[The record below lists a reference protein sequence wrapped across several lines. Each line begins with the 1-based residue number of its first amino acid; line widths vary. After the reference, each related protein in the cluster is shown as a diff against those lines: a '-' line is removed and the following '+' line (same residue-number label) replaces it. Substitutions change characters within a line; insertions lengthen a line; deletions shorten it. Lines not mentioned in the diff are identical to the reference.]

1 MVVLLSPPPR
11 QALDAAQDR
20 TRRSQERQACRRLQA
35 TARDLKRK
43 TEGGHDP
50 VAEGHKRRD
59 AITFQELAEKRL
71 EKDNGISTGTRRLY
85 GELLKGKVFKF
96 IGNTP
101 APEVTKDDVVRV
113 LNKIDADRQA
123 DLVKN
128 AISSTFKWGM
138 KRGEV
143 KSNPCEGLG
152 PRAALGVRERVLTD
166 HELKTLWHAV
176 DREDLWISQG
186 MRAIIRLCLLT
197 GQRRSE
203 VAGARKEELTGL
215 DDSNPTWTIPGD
227 KRIRGKVVEGRT
239 KNGKEQVLPLSSQA
253 ADMFREAIAAS
264 DDPEFLFPARMTSVE
279 IGKTPRTPHI
289 HGQSVS
295 GTMRKLRIE
304 SGIKD
309 ATVHDLRRTMATWMG
324 EQGVRPDV
332 IDLVLHHLPK
342 AQDVT
347 RRHYNFARLC
357 TDGSPSNAGMGGS
370 RVGDYRAARWC
381 EQRACDAE
389 ACVMRV
395 RRSYGGRLVLSD
407 GAGRLCFGC
416 RAILGRTIGR

>member
-1 MVVLLSPPPR
+1 M
-11 QALDAAQDR
+11 
-20 TRRSQERQACRRLQA
+20 
-35 TARDLKRK
+35 
-43 TEGGHDP
+43 
-50 VAEGHKRRD
+50 
-59 AITFQELAEKRL
+59 
-71 EKDNGISTGTRRLY
+71 
-85 GELLKGKVFKF
+85 
-96 IGNTP
+96 
-101 APEVTKDDVVRV
+101 RV

-138 KRGEV
+138 KRGEI
-143 KSNPCEGLG
+143 KNNPCEGLG
-152 PRAALGVRERVLTD
+152 PRAALGVRERVCD
-166 HELKTLWHAV
+166 GPRAEDAMA
-176 DREDLWISQG
+176 RGREEDLWISQG

-215 DDSNPTWTIPGD
+215 DGSNPIWTIPGD
-227 KRIRGKVVEGRT
+227 KRIRGTVVEGRT

-253 ADMFREAIAAS
+253 AEMFREAIAAT

-295 GTMRKLRIE
+295 GSMRKLRIE

-332 IDLVLHHLPK
+332 IDLYCTTCRK
-342 AQDVT
+342 
-347 RRHYNFARLC
+347 RR
-357 TDGSPSNAGMGGS
+357 T
-370 RVGDYRAARWC
+370 
-381 EQRACDAE
+381 
-389 ACVMRV
+389 
-395 RRSYGGRLVLSD
+395 
-407 GAGRLCFGC
+407 
-416 RAILGRTIGR
+416 